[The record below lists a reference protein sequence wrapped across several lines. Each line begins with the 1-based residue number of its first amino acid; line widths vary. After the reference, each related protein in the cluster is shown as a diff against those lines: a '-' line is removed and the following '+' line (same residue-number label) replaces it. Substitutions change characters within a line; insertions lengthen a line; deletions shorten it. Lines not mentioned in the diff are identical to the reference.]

1 MAQSQWRGTRDPCLG
16 HSRGPVGGNILKN
29 IVGVGMLGLPFAL
42 SRMGLV
48 GFLFMAYA
56 AGGRPAVPPKG

>member
-1 MAQSQWRGTRDPCLG
+1 
-16 HSRGPVGGNILKN
+16 
-29 IVGVGMLGLPFAL
+29 MLGLPFAL